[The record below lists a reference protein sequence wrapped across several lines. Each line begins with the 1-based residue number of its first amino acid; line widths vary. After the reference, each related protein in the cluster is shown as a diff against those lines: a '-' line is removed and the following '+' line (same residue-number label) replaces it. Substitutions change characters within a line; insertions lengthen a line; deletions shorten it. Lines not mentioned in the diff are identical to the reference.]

1 MSAAFNPQSSGAHAA
16 LRRTVSALGDDGSSL
31 LRGPLGREL
40 ARIGPI
46 SDGSAPF
53 GMGIG
58 LAEIEGR
65 EKCSRSSKEFA
76 MRGNVVDLAIGVI
89 IGAAF
94 GGIINSLVGDI
105 IMPVIGAVTGGL
117 DFSNRFAGAL

>member
-46 SDGSAPF
+46 SDGLAPF
-53 GMGIG
+53 GVGIG

-76 MRGNVVDLAIGVI
+76 MRGNVVDLAIGAI

-94 GGIINSLVGDI
+94 GGSLI
-105 IMPVIGAVTGGL
+105 
-117 DFSNRFAGAL
+117 R